1 MSVVVRI
8 SNMMRVRIEMA
19 GYIEEYRNVARSDG
33 RNKRAR
39 RAPRDCLVKNAPGG
53 RQYRR
58 LREIKF
64 GQEK

>member
-1 MSVVVRI
+1 
-8 SNMMRVRIEMA
+8 MRVRIEMA
-19 GYIEEYRNVARSDG
+19 GYIEEYRNVVPSDG

-39 RAPRDCLVKNAPGG
+39 RARRDCLVKNAPGG